1 MNKLRVSYSTK
12 RVDELL
18 QLNERDFRDGSQR
31 GLYQTDKFQK
41 LINAH
46 SLSLEGDLFCRL
58 FIKRNK
64 AFTKIER
71 FRYNKTLT
79 KEDDEIFN

>member
-1 MNKLRVSYSTK
+1 MVAL
-12 RVDELL
+12 
-18 QLNERDFRDGSQR
+18 F
-31 GLYQTDKFQK
+31 
-41 LINAH
+41 
-46 SLSLEGDLFCRL
+46 LEGDLFCRL